1 MKTRLT
7 IAILTALAP
16 FLALGTFAATPM
28 PIPASFPAFR
38 IRNDDAGYRAGI
50 EALSLDDLKAYA
62 GKYNG
67 ASIN

>member
-28 PIPASFPAFR
+28 PIPAPNAADGMFAEYFR
-38 IRNDDAGYRAGI
+38 VETERLATS
-50 EALSLDDLKAYA
+50 SLAAVKTLPD
-62 GKYNG
+62 
-67 ASIN
+67 